1 MGKLVIT
8 AEEGAG
14 LYRGKLVHD
23 TAALLAEKAGLEAL
37 NIAYWRQL
45 NQALDH
51 QKLLRRDQAMY
62 RETLDALVQQW
73 KDILEQK
80 TQWPPPEIAPE
91 DAEEDG
97 TNPVTGLPYTDS
109 ERQEA
114 LASEAV
120 EKINT
125 ARTAGGLSPLTRSLT
140 LDRQSTSQIVVR
152 SAPVAPFADFV
163 GRDGYL
169 EMLMRQKS
177 IQDHGRTIQDALLEE
192 APGVVFDALEGM
204 MAVGPSSSADAIA
217 ALKRDPDS
225 WNRLMDPDVNE
236 IGARYQYNPAQPGS
250 HIWNVTAVKAR
261 PAPAGNAAFFAD
273 PAGAALVDAIEDALG
288 PLQAGGLYEGPDGGS
303 GGGGTGAGSWNAGWQ
318 ANTQYGAGTT
328 VQGRRASGSSCLCL
342 SRNSGLS
349 GATEPL
355 WPGAGGGAGD
365 NQIVWTVLSD
375 IPDPTAALVNAWYG
389 YPY

>member
-1 MGKLVIT
+1 MGSAVITENVGEGLYTALMVYDISQIT
-8 AEEGAG
+8 AEI
-14 LYRGKLVHD
+14 
-23 TAALLAEKAGLEAL
+23 AALEAQSI
-37 NIAYWRQL
+37 NYWREL
-45 NQALDH
+45 NQAMDH
-51 QKLLRRDQAMY
+51 LKLLRRDQSMY

-80 TQWPPPEIAPE
+80 TQWPPPEITPE

-97 TNPVTGLPYTDS
+97 TNPVTGLPYTEE

-114 LASEAV
+114 LANETV
-120 EKINT
+120 EKVNT
-125 ARTAGGLSPLTRSLT
+125 ARAAGGLSPLTRSLT
-140 LDRQSTSQIVVR
+140 LDRQSTSQLIVR
-152 SAPVAPFADFV
+152 SAPVEPFADFI

-169 EMLMRQKS
+169 EMLSRQKS
-177 IQDHGRTIQDALLEE
+177 IQDHGRTVQDAILEE

-217 ALKRDPDS
+217 ALRRDTDS
-225 WNRLMDPDVNE
+225 WNRLMDPDANE
-236 IGARYQYNPAQPGS
+236 IGAQYQYNPAHPGS
-250 HIWNVTAVKAR
+250 HIWHVTAVKAR

-303 GGGGTGAGSWNAGWQ
+303 GGGGTGAGSWGEGWQ

-365 NQIVWTVLSD
+365 NQVVWTVLSD